1 MDQPL
6 KQRLIGVTIAV
17 ALVVIFVPMLFDKSD
32 DKGRLST
39 AGIPPIPDDVLEKPL
54 ELPKTAEDIAEQEKK
69 EAEKN
74 APVESG
80 YRIVP
85 LHDEPPPKPK
95 APSPAAENVPKGEE
109 GEEPVGA
116 AGGGE
121 EDEGEPGAAT
131 PAKKTGQAAR
141 TDETARPVSSPAPKS
156 TPPPVRQMVEPKQP
170 PPPKQAATPASKPQP
185 AAGPRM
191 LEAQEKPVAV
201 PAKAE
206 PAPAKSKPAVNPT
219 AVRPAEAM
227 AKKTDAAKKP
237 ETAKSP
243 EPPRPAI
250 KTVKVNK
257 PKPAAPPRE
266 ADDEGEPIPAPA
278 PVKAETPP
286 AKPKPAAA
294 LSTRP
299 ATAALKK
306 PQPVKPAAPRSSL
319 VNAEKPESSP
329 PAPAQPAKPAA
340 DAAKA
345 KKPTAWVIQ
354 AGSFADEAAAKGVAE
369 KLKQSKFPA
378 SVKAVQGE
386 HGSVYRVQVGAEPD
400 RKRAEETL
408 KQIQGSTGINGFI
421 TPRH

>member
-32 DKGRLST
+32 DKGRLPT

-69 EAEKN
+69 EAAKN

-95 APSPAAENVPKGEE
+95 APSPAAENAPKGEE
-109 GEEPVGA
+109 GGEPVG
-116 AGGGE
+116 E
-121 EDEGEPGAAT
+121 EEEEGDPGAAT
-131 PAKKTGQAAR
+131 PAKKTGQASR
-141 TDETARPVSSPAPKS
+141 TDEAARPAPGAAPKP
-156 TPPPVRQMVEPKQP
+156 TPPPVRQMAEPKQP
-170 PPPKQAATPASKPQP
+170 PPKQAAMPASKPQT

-206 PAPAKSKPAVNPT
+206 PVPAKPKSAANPA
-219 AVRPAEAM
+219 ALRPVEAM
-227 AKKTDAAKKP
+227 AKKNDAAKKP
-237 ETAKSP
+237 ETAKSLA
-243 EPPRPAI
+243 PPRPAI

-257 PKPAAPPRE
+257 PKPTAPPRE

-278 PVKAETPP
+278 PAPVKAETPS
-286 AKPKPAAA
+286 AKPKPAA
-294 LSTRP
+294 
-299 ATAALKK
+299 TA
-306 PQPVKPAAPRSSL
+306 VK
-319 VNAEKPESSP
+319 KPES
-329 PAPAQPAKPAA
+329 AKPAKVEKPA
-340 DAAKA
+340 SNPAVPAPSAKPASQAAKPAGAAQA

-378 SVKAVQGE
+378 SVKAIQGE
-386 HGSVYRVQVGAEPD
+386 HGSVYKVQVGSEPD

-408 KQIQGSTGINGFI
+408 KQIQGSTGING
-421 TPRH
+421 TLAPRH